1 MSDSVKKDPTEVI
14 PFVFSEE
21 HDYDFMG
28 SEGMFTPNYLEVR
41 TETFEQA
48 YDNVMNNL
56 SKIISAQSEK
66 QKEAGFKLDQ
76 VKLNL
81 EFGVDVAS
89 GKIGIADSAKIEVV
103 LKPIED

>member
-1 MSDSVKKDPTEVI
+1 MSDTEKKMTSEVI
-14 PFVFSEE
+14 PFVFSEDQ
-21 HDYDFMG
+21 DYDFMG
-28 SEGMFTPNYLEVR
+28 SEGMYTPNYLEVS
-41 TETFEQA
+41 TDTFEQA

-89 GKIGIADSAKIEVV
+89 GKIGISDSAKIEVV
-103 LKPIED
+103 LKPINE

>member
-1 MSDSVKKDPTEVI
+1 MGQPEKKDNTDMI
-14 PFVFSEE
+14 PFVFSEDQ
-21 HDYDFMG
+21 DYDFMG
-28 SEGMFTPNYLEVR
+28 SDNMETPNYLEVS
-41 TETFEQA
+41 TDTFEKA

-103 LKPIED
+103 LKPIEK

>member
-1 MSDSVKKDPTEVI
+1 MSDTEKKVTTEVI
-14 PFVFSEE
+14 PFVFSEDQ
-21 HDYDFMG
+21 DYDFMG
-28 SEGMFTPNYLEVR
+28 SEGMYTPNYLEVS
-41 TETFEQA
+41 TDTFEQA

-89 GKIGIADSAKIEVV
+89 GKIGISDSAKIEVV
-103 LKPIED
+103 LKPINE

>member
-1 MSDSVKKDPTEVI
+1 MSQPEKKDNIGMI
-14 PFVFSEE
+14 PFVFSEDQ
-21 HDYDFMG
+21 DYDFMG
-28 SEGMFTPNYLEVR
+28 SENMETPNYLEVS
-41 TETFEQA
+41 TDTFEQA

-66 QKEAGFKLDQ
+66 QKDAGFKLDQ

-89 GKIGIADSAKIEVV
+89 GKIGISDSAKIEVV
-103 LKPIED
+103 LKPIEK

>member
-1 MSDSVKKDPTEVI
+1 MSDTEKKMTSEVI
-14 PFVFSEE
+14 PFVFSEDQ
-21 HDYDFMG
+21 DYDFMG
-28 SEGMFTPNYLEVR
+28 SEGMYTPNYLEVS
-41 TETFEQA
+41 TDTFEQA

-89 GKIGIADSAKIEVV
+89 GKIGISDSAKIEVV
-103 LKPIED
+103 LKPIND

>member
-1 MSDSVKKDPTEVI
+1 MSDAEKKSKTETI
-14 PFVFSEE
+14 PFVFSEDQ
-21 HDYDFMG
+21 DYDFMG
-28 SEGMFTPNYLEVR
+28 SEGMFTPNYLEVS
-41 TETFEQA
+41 TETFEEA

>member
-1 MSDSVKKDPTEVI
+1 MSQSEKKENPQMI
-14 PFVFSEE
+14 PFVFSEDQ
-21 HDYDFMG
+21 DYDFMG
-28 SEGMFTPNYLEVR
+28 SENMETPNYLEVS
-41 TETFEQA
+41 TDTFEKA

-89 GKIGIADSAKIEVV
+89 GKVGIADSAKIEVV
-103 LKPIED
+103 LKPLEK

>member
-1 MSDSVKKDPTEVI
+1 MSHPEKKENTNMI
-14 PFVFSEE
+14 PFVFSEDQ
-21 HDYDFMG
+21 DYDFMG
-28 SEGMFTPNYLEVR
+28 SENMGTPNYLEVS
-41 TETFEQA
+41 TDTFEKA

-103 LKPIED
+103 LKPIEK

>member
-1 MSDSVKKDPTEVI
+1 MSSSEKKGSSDKI
-14 PFVFSEE
+14 PFVFSEDQ
-21 HDYDFMG
+21 DYDFMG
-28 SEGMFTPNYLEVR
+28 SEGMNTPNYLEVS
-41 TETFEQA
+41 TDTFEQA
-48 YDNVMNNL
+48 YDNVMDNL

-81 EFGVDVAS
+81 EFGVDVTS

-103 LKPIED
+103 LKPLEK